1 MKVLCIAQ
9 QKGGVCKTTTALSLS
24 AAWALEGSR
33 VLMVDVDPQ
42 ANLTRNIV
50 DYERLEKDV
59 SSVYAGKTS
68 LASAVAATLVKGLFI
83 VPARTSLNRVE
94 NLERSLST
102 YTTLRREIPKLEGS
116 FDFVVIDTP
125 PSLGLF
131 TVSALLAA
139 SHILVPVQPT
149 FFCQEGLGDLNQTIV
164 EARENNSGLV
174 SVRYFMTLF
183 DKRTIISQDIA
194 KLLRDKLGSSLFS
207 TTIRRN
213 IAIEES
219 QYAQRT
225 IFDYAPKST
234 GAEDYRALAKE
245 VELWLASS

>member
-9 QKGGVCKTTTALSLS
+9 QKGGVCKTTTALSLA
-24 AAWALEGSR
+24 AAWALGGSR
-33 VLMVDVDPQ
+33 VLMIDVDPQ
-42 ANLTRNIV
+42 ANLTRNIL
-50 DYERLEKDV
+50 DYERLATDI
-59 SSVYAGKTS
+59 SSVYAGRAS
-68 LASAVAATLVKGLFI
+68 LKEAVASTSTEGLFI

-102 YTTLRREIPKLEGS
+102 YTVLRREIPKLAS
-116 FDFVVIDTP
+116 DFDLVVIDTP

-139 SHILVPVQPT
+139 SHVLVPVQPT
-149 FFCQEGLGDLNQTIV
+149 FFCQEGLGDLNQTII
-164 EARENNSGLV
+164 EARENNATLV

-194 KLLRDKLGSSLFS
+194 QLLRDKLGPSLFK

-225 IFDYAPKST
+225 IFEYAPKST
-234 GAEDYRALAKE
+234 GADDYRALAKE
-245 VELWLASS
+245 AAAWLESD

>member
-1 MKVLCIAQ
+1 MKVLCVAQ

-24 AAWALEGSR
+24 AAWARAGSR

-42 ANLTRNIV
+42 ANLTRNIL
-50 DYERLEKDV
+50 DYERLATDI
-59 SSVYAGKTS
+59 SAVYAGKAS
-68 LASAVAATLVKGLFI
+68 LREAIASTAEEGLSI

-102 YTTLRREIPKLEGS
+102 YMTLRKEIPKLEDV

-131 TVSALLAA
+131 TVSALLAS
-139 SHILVPVQPT
+139 SHVLVPVQPT

-164 EARENNSGLV
+164 EARENNSALV

-194 KLLRDKLGSSLFS
+194 KLLREKLGASLFS

-234 GAEDYRALAKE
+234 GAEDYRALAE
-245 VELWLASS
+245 EATAWLASD

>member
-24 AAWALEGSR
+24 AAWALTGSR

-50 DYERLEKDV
+50 DYEKLGADI
-59 SSVYAGKTS
+59 SSVYTGKTS
-68 LASAVAATLVKGLFI
+68 LREAVAPTSLEGLFI

-102 YTTLRREIPKLEGS
+102 YTTLRREIPKLAKD
-116 FDFVVIDTP
+116 FDLVVLDTP

-131 TVSALLAA
+131 TVSALLA
-139 SHILVPVQPT
+139 SNHVLVPVQPT

-164 EARENNSGLV
+164 EARENNAALV

-183 DKRTIISQDIA
+183 DRRTIISQDIA
-194 KLLRDKLGSSLFS
+194 KLLREKLGSSLFS

-234 GAEDYRALAKE
+234 GADDYRALAQE
-245 VELWLASS
+245 VASWLESD

>member
-1 MKVLCIAQ
+1 MKVLCVAQ
-9 QKGGVCKTTTALSLS
+9 QKGGVCKTTTALSLA
-24 AAWALEGSR
+24 AAWAISGSR
-33 VLMVDVDPQ
+33 VLMIDVDPQ

-50 DYERLEKDV
+50 DYERLSTDV
-59 SSVYAGKTS
+59 SSVYAGKAS
-68 LASAVAATLVKGLFI
+68 LREAIAATATARLSI
-83 VPARTSLNRVE
+83 APARTSLSRVE

-102 YTTLRREIPKLEGS
+102 YTVLRREIPKLEGE
-116 FDFVVIDTP
+116 FDRVVIDTP

-139 SHILVPVQPT
+139 SHVLVPVQPT
-149 FFCQEGLGDLNQTIV
+149 FFCQEGLGDLNQSIV

-183 DKRTIISQDIA
+183 DRRTIISQEIA
-194 KLLRDKLGSSLFS
+194 GLLRDKLGPSLFG

-225 IFDYAPKST
+225 IFEYAPRST
-234 GAEDYRALAKE
+234 GAEDYRALAEE
-245 VELWLASS
+245 VAAWLESD

>member
-24 AAWALEGSR
+24 AAWARSGSR
-33 VLMVDVDPQ
+33 ILMVDVDPQ

-50 DYERLEKDV
+50 DYERLETDV
-59 SSVYAGKTS
+59 SSVYAGKAS
-68 LASAVAATLVKGLFI
+68 LRDAIAPTAEKDLSI

-102 YTTLRREIPKLEGS
+102 YTTLRREIPKLEGD
-116 FDFVVIDTP
+116 FDLVVIDTP

-139 SHILVPVQPT
+139 SHVLVPVQPT

-164 EARENNSGLV
+164 EARENNSALV

-194 KLLRDKLGSSLFS
+194 KLLREKLGPSLFS
-207 TTIRRN
+207 TAIRRN

-225 IFDYAPKST
+225 IFDYAPRST
-234 GAEDYRALAKE
+234 GADDYRALAEE
-245 VELWLASS
+245 VSAWLESD

>member
-24 AAWALEGSR
+24 AAWASEGMR
-33 VLMVDVDPQ
+33 VLMIDVDPQ
-42 ANLTRNIV
+42 ANLTRNIL
-50 DYERLEKDV
+50 DYENLKSDV
-59 SSVYAGKTS
+59 SAVYAGKVPLKEAIAQT
-68 LASAVAATLVKGLFI
+68 ATKGLSI
-83 VPARTSLNRVE
+83 VPAKTSLNRVE

-102 YTTLRREIPKLEGS
+102 YTVLRRQLPKLAGS
-116 FDFVVIDTP
+116 FDRVVIDTP

-139 SHILVPVQPT
+139 SHVLVPVQPT
-149 FFCQEGLGDLNQTIV
+149 FFCQEGLGDLNQTII
-164 EARENNSGLV
+164 EARENNASLA

-183 DKRTIISQDIA
+183 DRRTVISQEIA
-194 KLLRDKLGSSLFS
+194 QLLRDKLGASLFG
-207 TTIRRN
+207 TTIRKN
-213 IAIEES
+213 ISIEES
-219 QYAQRT
+219 QYAQKT

-245 VELWLASS
+245 VAAWLESD